1 MQAHHVPLA
10 WQIHHSGVLP
20 MPSAVT
26 KARTLRLDVNDD
38 AALEALAR
46 VDGVTVTDA
55 IRMAIH
61 RYIAE
66 RRADPDFQR
75 RVEESIEQNQ
85 ELLRRLAGS

>member
-1 MQAHHVPLA
+1 
-10 WQIHHSGVLP
+10 
-20 MPSAVT
+20 MPTAPT

-55 IRMAIH
+55 IRVAIH

-66 RRADPDFQR
+66 RRVDPEFQR
-75 RVEESIEQNQ
+75 RIKESIEQNR
-85 ELLRRLAGS
+85 ELLRRLAGT